1 MHEELQQYRWY
12 KDSVQIWSP
21 SWDYADDCTHCNYSH
36 VPAAGSLTDGGDDG
50 AQEAGVGDFQM
61 WLWNLPFVVVSGLAV
76 VADLDDVVA
85 TDCTFQID
93 PQYYLQML
101 NWSQPQRVKMA
112 PV

>member
-1 MHEELQQYRWY
+1 M
-12 KDSVQIWSP
+12 
-21 SWDYADDCTHCNYSH
+21 
-36 VPAAGSLTDGGDDG
+36 TDGGDDG

-93 PQYYLQML
+93 P
-101 NWSQPQRVKMA
+101 
-112 PV
+112 